1 MPFLNID
8 NQTTIHYQCIGQ
20 GEDLVLIHGLG
31 ANLAF
36 WYMGIARMLARHY
49 RVITYDLRGH
59 GRSSMPDS
67 GYTLPHMASDL
78 EALLDHLD
86 IEKAHVV
93 GHSFGARVALYFTTA
108 RPERVHTLTA
118 ADTQVSCLQNQ
129 VRLRDWPH
137 WKNWKQQLV
146 QQGIQ
151 SLPPEDEYINF
162 QMLVHFNQLNGN
174 FTHGALNQ
182 ARKSPSLRRRDMGNK
197 GSARWDRMMAT
208 TSADADFKNDQQITI
223 DNLRTISVPTLSMFG
238 EYSHCLESC
247 RQLNNY
253 ISTSRVKILPEV
265 GHFLPAIKPRLFMYT
280 LRQFMLQ
287 FKDGPRGVRTAN
299 ERRPFRERRRG
310 ERRVYTQMPA
320 QLPFNDR
327 HGDLVL
333 FDRRKPILLD
343 SRIVS
348 NQ

>member
-1 MPFLNID
+1 MPQLKIENE
-8 NQTTIHYQCIGQ
+8 TSIHYQCIGE
-20 GEDLVLIHGLG
+20 GEALVLIHGLG

-67 GYTLPHMASDL
+67 GYTLPHMAYDL
-78 EALLDHLD
+78 ESLLNHLD
-86 IEKAHVV
+86 IDKAHIV

-108 RPERVHTLTA
+108 RPERVHTMTV
-118 ADTQVSCLQNQ
+118 ADTQVSCLQDQ

-137 WKNWKQQLV
+137 WKNWKQQLI
-146 QQGIQ
+146 QQGFQ
-151 SLPPEDEYINF
+151 AFPPEDEYINF
-162 QMLVHFNQLNGN
+162 QMLMHFNQMSGD

-182 ARKSPSLRRRDMGNK
+182 SKRAPSLRHRDMGNK
-197 GSARWDRMMAT
+197 GSARWDRMMAI
-208 TSADADFKNDQQITI
+208 TSAREDFKDDHQITI
-223 DNLRTISVPTLSMFG
+223 ENLRNINVPTLSMFG
-238 EYSHCLESC
+238 EYSHCMESC
-247 RQLNNY
+247 RQLNYN
-253 ISTSRVKILPEV
+253 IGTSRVKILPEV

-287 FKDGPRGVRTAN
+287 YRDGPRQIRTVQ

-310 ERRVYTQMPA
+310 DRRVYEPST
-320 QLPFNDR
+320 LSFPFNDR

-333 FDRRKPILLD
+333 FDRRKSMLLD